1 MEKNRNLVTL
11 ILLLFSLIVL
21 ASDLYT
27 NALGAY
33 ISGDYKRALELFE
46 EALQEDPTIEERD
59 PFVKL
64 KMGICAYA
72 IGDYEKARAYL
83 SSFPDNVIAQEILK
97 KLNVTEEEWEKYVKA
112 KAPIEKQESEKT
124 SIKPSIWMLV
134 VVSGGTFVVVYFL
147 QRLIVTRLLKKP
159 KVEEVIEERH
169 EEIEEEPEAVLKEPP
184 LSKGEEKLEEKL
196 DVLEEL
202 LGGIEEKRGKATEGE
217 DVDVDEVLKKAKAI
231 LESSEEVPDDKTA
244 EEINLDVDEVLKEL
258 ESKEQYDEEDAKK
271 LVLVLKKKLEEE

>member
-1 MEKNRNLVTL
+1 MTL